1 MEYKSFLGSR
11 GKQNE
16 QPLEDG
22 PGRTHPKS
30 LAVVQCEEQVL
41 HCWFSESLSPA
52 PEISKPLI
60 GRELAVYGP
69 TGYIQGFLLD
79 ITDYDLI
86 LDLKSGCKT
95 DPQWGW
101 MTIMKRRV
109 AAVDRSAIVWMR
121 EIEND

>member
-1 MEYKSFLGSR
+1 L
-11 GKQNE
+11 
-16 QPLEDG
+16 
-22 PGRTHPKS
+22 
-30 LAVVQCEEQVL
+30 
-41 HCWFSESLSPA
+41 ESLSPA

-101 MTIMKRRV
+101 MTIMKRRM
-109 AAVDRSAIVWMR
+109 AAVGRSAIVWMR